1 MDKLRNILDTIYNT
15 EHGMLYFYLILGV
28 IALIFVVLIIITIVK
43 AKKEDKILQEVEKN
57 NPALK
62 SEPQEEVK
70 EPVKVELKEKSKEE
84 IKEESKEENKEEP
97 EEEYEP
103 EYFSE
108 TQIFNK
114 VLMDTNNYNNNE
126 DLTPSP
132 VQNEEIPLTI
142 PETNE
147 LNKSET
153 NDSVYLEP
161 VKEDS
166 EDKSIGELFTEE
178 LPVVY
183 PKMTEEELNK
193 EESKEEI
200 KEESK
205 EETKEE
211 SKEETKEETP
221 LITDTPVVLAEPKE
235 ENKELTNTQ
244 SIHISNDEIKAR
256 LAKLKN
262 LKREEPA
269 PAEKEIPLEQSDT
282 GLINIMSNAGINDD
296 MELPAIKEAHNTE
309 EIDTNKTI

>member
-15 EHGMLYFYLILGV
+15 EHGMLYFYLILGA

-43 AKKEDKILQEVEKN
+43 AKKEDKILKEVEKN
-57 NPALK
+57 TPALK

-70 EPVKVELKEKSKEE
+70 EPVKVELKEEPTEE
-84 IKEESKEENKEEP
+84 IKEEQ
-97 EEEYEP
+97 EEYEP
-103 EYFSE
+103 EYYSE

-147 LNKSET
+147 LNKPET

-161 VKEDS
+161 VKEDL

-178 LPVVY
+178 LPVIY
-183 PKMTEEELNK
+183 PEMTEEELNK
-193 EESKEEI
+193 EETQ
-200 KEESK
+200 
-205 EETKEE
+205 EET
-211 SKEETKEETP
+211 SV
-221 LITDTPVVLAEPKE
+221 IQDTPVVPEKPKE
-235 ENKELTNTQ
+235 ENKENKEFTNTQ

-262 LKREEPA
+262 LKKEEPA

-296 MELPAIKEAHNTE
+296 MELPAIKEARNTE

>member
-70 EPVKVELKEKSKEE
+70 EPVKVELKEESKEE
-84 IKEESKEENKEEP
+84 IKKEP

-205 EETKEE
+205 ELNKEE
-211 SKEETKEETP
+211 IKDEIKEEIKEETP
-221 LITDTPVVLAEPKE
+221 LLTDTPVVLAEPKE

-262 LKREEPA
+262 LKKEEPA

>member
-62 SEPQEEVK
+62 SEPQEEIK

-193 EESKEEI
+193 EESKEE
-200 KEESK
+200 
-205 EETKEE
+205 
-211 SKEETKEETP
+211 TKEETP

>member
-1 MDKLRNILDTIYNT
+1 MTKMDKLRNILDTIYNT

-70 EPVKVELKEKSKEE
+70 EPVKVELKEESKEE
-84 IKEESKEENKEEP
+84 IKEEP

-161 VKEDS
+161 VKEDH

-183 PKMTEEELNK
+183 PKMTEEE
-193 EESKEEI
+193 
-200 KEESK
+200 SK
-205 EETKEE
+205 EET
-211 SKEETKEETP
+211 
-221 LITDTPVVLAEPKE
+221 
-235 ENKELTNTQ
+235 KELTNTQ

-262 LKREEPA
+262 LKKEEPA

-296 MELPAIKEAHNTE
+296 IELPAIKEAHNTE

>member
-15 EHGMLYFYLILGV
+15 EHGMLYFYLILGA

-43 AKKEDKILQEVEKN
+43 AKKEDKILKEVEKN

-70 EPVKVELKEKSKEE
+70 EPVKVELKEEPTEE
-84 IKEESKEENKEEP
+84 IKEER
-97 EEEYEP
+97 EEYEP
-103 EYFSE
+103 EYYSE

-114 VLMDTNNYNNNE
+114 VLMDTNNYNNNK

-147 LNKSET
+147 LNKPET

-161 VKEDS
+161 VKEDL

-178 LPVVY
+178 LPVIY
-183 PKMTEEELNK
+183 PEMTEEELNK
-193 EESKEEI
+193 EE
-200 KEESK
+200 
-205 EETKEE
+205 TQ
-211 SKEETKEETP
+211 EETP
-221 LITDTPVVLAEPKE
+221 VIQDTPVVPEEPKE
-235 ENKELTNTQ
+235 EKKENKELTNTQ

-262 LKREEPA
+262 LKKEEPA

-296 MELPAIKEAHNTE
+296 MELPAIKEARNTE

>member
-43 AKKEDKILQEVEKN
+43 AKKEDKILKEVEKN

-62 SEPQEEVK
+62 SESQEEVK
-70 EPVKVELKEKSKEE
+70 EPVKVELKEEPTEE
-84 IKEESKEENKEEP
+84 IKEEQ
-97 EEEYEP
+97 EEYEP
-103 EYFSE
+103 EYYSE

-147 LNKSET
+147 LNKPET

-161 VKEDS
+161 VKEDL

-178 LPVVY
+178 LPVIY
-183 PKMTEEELNK
+183 PEMTEEELNK
-193 EESKEEI
+193 G
-200 KEESK
+200 
-205 EETKEE
+205 ETQ
-211 SKEETKEETP
+211 EETP
-221 LITDTPVVLAEPKE
+221 VIQDKPVVPEEPKE

-262 LKREEPA
+262 LKKEEPA

-296 MELPAIKEAHNTE
+296 MELPAIKEARNTE

>member
-1 MDKLRNILDTIYNT
+1 MTKMDKLRNILDTIYNT

-70 EPVKVELKEKSKEE
+70 EPVKVELKEESKEE
-84 IKEESKEENKEEP
+84 IKKEP

-147 LNKSET
+147 LNKSEP

-161 VKEDS
+161 VKEEP

-193 EESKEEI
+193 EETKEESKEEI
-200 KEESK
+200 KEE
-205 EETKEE
+205 
-211 SKEETKEETP
+211 TP
-221 LITDTPVVLAEPKE
+221 LLTDTPVVLAEPKE

-262 LKREEPA
+262 LKKEEPA

>member
-15 EHGMLYFYLILGV
+15 EHGMLYFYLILGA

-43 AKKEDKILQEVEKN
+43 AKKEDKILKEVEKN

-70 EPVKVELKEKSKEE
+70 EPVKVELKEEPTEE
-84 IKEESKEENKEEP
+84 IKEEQ
-97 EEEYEP
+97 EEYEP
-103 EYFSE
+103 EYYSE

-147 LNKSET
+147 LNKPET

-161 VKEDS
+161 VKEDL

-178 LPVVY
+178 LPVIY
-183 PKMTEEELNK
+183 PEMTEEELNK
-193 EESKEEI
+193 EETQ
-200 KEESK
+200 
-205 EETKEE
+205 EET
-211 SKEETKEETP
+211 SV
-221 LITDTPVVLAEPKE
+221 IQDTPVVPEEPKE
-235 ENKELTNTQ
+235 ENKENKELTNTQ

-262 LKREEPA
+262 LKKEEPA

-296 MELPAIKEAHNTE
+296 MELPAIKESRNTE

>member
-43 AKKEDKILQEVEKN
+43 AKKEDKILKEVEKN

-62 SEPQEEVK
+62 SESQEEVK
-70 EPVKVELKEKSKEE
+70 EPVKVELKEEPTEE
-84 IKEESKEENKEEP
+84 IKEEQ
-97 EEEYEP
+97 EEYEP
-103 EYFSE
+103 EYYSE

-114 VLMDTNNYNNNE
+114 VLMDTNNYNNNK

-147 LNKSET
+147 LNKPET

-161 VKEDS
+161 VKEDL

-178 LPVVY
+178 LPVIY
-183 PKMTEEELNK
+183 PEMTEEELNK
-193 EESKEEI
+193 EE
-200 KEESK
+200 
-205 EETKEE
+205 TQ
-211 SKEETKEETP
+211 EETP
-221 LITDTPVVLAEPKE
+221 VIQDTPVVPEEPKE

-262 LKREEPA
+262 LKKEEPA

-296 MELPAIKEAHNTE
+296 MELPAIKEARNTE

>member
-1 MDKLRNILDTIYNT
+1 MTKMDKLRNILDTIYNT
-15 EHGMLYFYLILGV
+15 EHGMLYFYLILGA

-43 AKKEDKILQEVEKN
+43 AKKEDKILKEVEKN

-62 SEPQEEVK
+62 REPQEEVK
-70 EPVKVELKEKSKEE
+70 EAVKVELKEEPTEE
-84 IKEESKEENKEEP
+84 IKEEQ
-97 EEEYEP
+97 EEYEP
-103 EYFSE
+103 EYYSE

-147 LNKSET
+147 LNKPET

-161 VKEDS
+161 VKEDL

-178 LPVVY
+178 LPVIY
-183 PKMTEEELNK
+183 PEMTEEELNK
-193 EESKEEI
+193 EE
-200 KEESK
+200 
-205 EETKEE
+205 TQ
-211 SKEETKEETP
+211 EETP
-221 LITDTPVVLAEPKE
+221 VIQDTPVVPEKPKEEKE

-262 LKREEPA
+262 LKKEEPA

-296 MELPAIKEAHNTE
+296 MELPAIKEARNTE

>member
-15 EHGMLYFYLILGV
+15 EHGMLYFYLILGA

-43 AKKEDKILQEVEKN
+43 AKKEDKILKEVEKN

-70 EPVKVELKEKSKEE
+70 EPVKVEHKEEPTEE
-84 IKEESKEENKEEP
+84 IKEEQ
-97 EEEYEP
+97 EEYEP
-103 EYFSE
+103 EYYSE

-147 LNKSET
+147 LNKPET

-161 VKEDS
+161 VKEDL

-178 LPVVY
+178 LPVIY
-183 PKMTEEELNK
+183 PEMTEEELNK
-193 EESKEEI
+193 EE
-200 KEESK
+200 
-205 EETKEE
+205 TQ
-211 SKEETKEETP
+211 EETP
-221 LITDTPVVLAEPKE
+221 VIQDTPVVLEEPKEEKE

-262 LKREEPA
+262 LKKEEPA

-296 MELPAIKEAHNTE
+296 MELPAIKESRNTE

>member
-62 SEPQEEVK
+62 SEPQEEIK

-84 IKEESKEENKEEP
+84 IKEEP

-200 KEESK
+200 KE
-205 EETKEE
+205 
-211 SKEETKEETP
+211 KEETKEETP

-235 ENKELTNTQ
+235 ETKELTNTQ

-262 LKREEPA
+262 LKKEEPA

-296 MELPAIKEAHNTE
+296 IELPAIKEAHNTE

>member
-43 AKKEDKILQEVEKN
+43 AKKEDKILKEVEKN

-62 SEPQEEVK
+62 SESQEEVK
-70 EPVKVELKEKSKEE
+70 EPVKVELKEEPTEE
-84 IKEESKEENKEEP
+84 IKEEQ
-97 EEEYEP
+97 EEYEP
-103 EYFSE
+103 EYYSE

-114 VLMDTNNYNNNE
+114 VLMDTNNYNNNK

-147 LNKSET
+147 LNKPET

-161 VKEDS
+161 VKEDL

-178 LPVVY
+178 LPVIY
-183 PKMTEEELNK
+183 PEMTEEELNK
-193 EESKEEI
+193 EE
-200 KEESK
+200 
-205 EETKEE
+205 TQ
-211 SKEETKEETP
+211 EETP
-221 LITDTPVVLAEPKE
+221 VIQDIPVVPEEPKE
-235 ENKELTNTQ
+235 EKKENKELTNTQ

-262 LKREEPA
+262 LKKEEPA

-296 MELPAIKEAHNTE
+296 MELPAIKEARNTE

>member
-15 EHGMLYFYLILGV
+15 EHGMLYFYLILGA

-43 AKKEDKILQEVEKN
+43 AKKEDKILKEVEKN

-70 EPVKVELKEKSKEE
+70 EPVKVELKEEPTEE
-84 IKEESKEENKEEP
+84 IKEEQ
-97 EEEYEP
+97 EEYEP
-103 EYFSE
+103 EYYSE

-114 VLMDTNNYNNNE
+114 VLIDTNNYNNNE

-147 LNKSET
+147 LNKPEI

-161 VKEDS
+161 VKEDL

-178 LPVVY
+178 LPVIY
-183 PKMTEEELNK
+183 PEMTEEELNK
-193 EESKEEI
+193 EETQ
-200 KEESK
+200 
-205 EETKEE
+205 EET
-211 SKEETKEETP
+211 SV
-221 LITDTPVVLAEPKE
+221 IQDTPVVPEKPKEEKE

-262 LKREEPA
+262 LKKEEPA

-296 MELPAIKEAHNTE
+296 MELPAIKEARNTE

>member
-15 EHGMLYFYLILGV
+15 EHGMLYFYLILGA

-43 AKKEDKILQEVEKN
+43 AKKEDKILKEVEKN

-70 EPVKVELKEKSKEE
+70 EPVEVELKEEPTEE
-84 IKEESKEENKEEP
+84 IKEEQ

-103 EYFSE
+103 EYYSE

-114 VLMDTNNYNNNE
+114 VLMDTNNYNNNK

-147 LNKSET
+147 LNKPET

-161 VKEDS
+161 VKEDL

-178 LPVVY
+178 LPVIY
-183 PKMTEEELNK
+183 PEMNEEELNK
-193 EESKEEI
+193 EE
-200 KEESK
+200 
-205 EETKEE
+205 
-211 SKEETKEETP
+211 TP
-221 LITDTPVVLAEPKE
+221 VIQDTPVVPEEPKEEKE

-262 LKREEPA
+262 LKKEEPA

-296 MELPAIKEAHNTE
+296 MELPAIKEARNTE

>member
-43 AKKEDKILQEVEKN
+43 AKKEDKILKEVEKN

-70 EPVKVELKEKSKEE
+70 EPVKVELKEEPTEE
-84 IKEESKEENKEEP
+84 IKEEQ
-97 EEEYEP
+97 EEYEP
-103 EYFSE
+103 EYYSE

-114 VLMDTNNYNNNE
+114 VLMDTNNYNNNK

-147 LNKSET
+147 LNKPET

-161 VKEDS
+161 VKDDL

-178 LPVVY
+178 LPVIY
-183 PKMTEEELNK
+183 PEMTEEELNK
-193 EESKEEI
+193 EEPQ
-200 KEESK
+200 
-205 EETKEE
+205 
-211 SKEETKEETP
+211 EETP
-221 LITDTPVVLAEPKE
+221 VIQDTPVVPEEPKE

-262 LKREEPA
+262 LKKEEPA

-296 MELPAIKEAHNTE
+296 MELPAIKEARNTE

>member
-62 SEPQEEVK
+62 SEPQEEIK

-193 EESKEEI
+193 EE
-200 KEESK
+200 
-205 EETKEE
+205 
-211 SKEETKEETP
+211 TP

-235 ENKELTNTQ
+235 ETKELTNTQ

-262 LKREEPA
+262 LKKEEPA

-296 MELPAIKEAHNTE
+296 IELPAIKEAHNTE

>member
-1 MDKLRNILDTIYNT
+1 MDKLRNILDTIYNND
-15 EHGMLYFYLILGV
+15 HGMLYFYLILGA

-43 AKKEDKILQEVEKN
+43 AKKEDKILKEVEKN

-70 EPVKVELKEKSKEE
+70 EPVKVELKEEPTEE
-84 IKEESKEENKEEP
+84 IKEEQ
-97 EEEYEP
+97 EEYEP
-103 EYFSE
+103 EYYSE

-114 VLMDTNNYNNNE
+114 VLMDTNNYNNNK

-147 LNKSET
+147 LNKPET

-161 VKEDS
+161 VKEDL

-178 LPVVY
+178 LPVIY
-183 PKMTEEELNK
+183 PEMTEEELNK
-193 EESKEEI
+193 EE
-200 KEESK
+200 
-205 EETKEE
+205 TQ
-211 SKEETKEETP
+211 EETP
-221 LITDTPVVLAEPKE
+221 VIQDTPVVPEKPKEEKE

-262 LKREEPA
+262 LKKEEPA

-296 MELPAIKEAHNTE
+296 MELPAIKESRNTE

>member
-15 EHGMLYFYLILGV
+15 EHGMLYFYLILGA

-43 AKKEDKILQEVEKN
+43 AKKEDKILKEVEKN

-70 EPVKVELKEKSKEE
+70 EPVKVELKEEPTEE
-84 IKEESKEENKEEP
+84 IKEEQ
-97 EEEYEP
+97 EEYEP
-103 EYFSE
+103 EYYSE

-114 VLMDTNNYNNNE
+114 VLMDTNNYNNNK

-147 LNKSET
+147 LNKPET

-161 VKEDS
+161 VKEDL

-178 LPVVY
+178 LPVIY
-183 PKMTEEELNK
+183 PEMNEEELNK
-193 EESKEEI
+193 EE
-200 KEESK
+200 
-205 EETKEE
+205 TQ
-211 SKEETKEETP
+211 EETP
-221 LITDTPVVLAEPKE
+221 VIQDTPVVPEKTKEEKE

-262 LKREEPA
+262 LKKEEPA

-296 MELPAIKEAHNTE
+296 MELPAIKEARNTE

>member
-15 EHGMLYFYLILGV
+15 EHGMLYFYLILGA

-43 AKKEDKILQEVEKN
+43 AKKEDKILKEVEKN

-70 EPVKVELKEKSKEE
+70 EPVKVELKEEPTEE
-84 IKEESKEENKEEP
+84 IKEEQ
-97 EEEYEP
+97 EEYEP
-103 EYFSE
+103 EYYSE

-147 LNKSET
+147 LNKPET

-161 VKEDS
+161 VKEDL

-178 LPVVY
+178 LPVIY
-183 PKMTEEELNK
+183 PEMTEEELNK
-193 EESKEEI
+193 EE
-200 KEESK
+200 
-205 EETKEE
+205 TQ
-211 SKEETKEETP
+211 EETP
-221 LITDTPVVLAEPKE
+221 VIQDTPVVPEKPKE
-235 ENKELTNTQ
+235 ENKENKELTNTQ

-262 LKREEPA
+262 LKKEEPA

-296 MELPAIKEAHNTE
+296 MELPAIKESRNTE

>member
-15 EHGMLYFYLILGV
+15 EHGMLYFYLILGI

-43 AKKEDKILQEVEKN
+43 AKKEDKILKEVEKN

-62 SEPQEEVK
+62 SESQEEVK
-70 EPVKVELKEKSKEE
+70 EPVKVE
-84 IKEESKEENKEEP
+84 IKEEQ
-97 EEEYEP
+97 EEYEP
-103 EYFSE
+103 EYYSE

-114 VLMDTNNYNNNE
+114 VLMDTNNYNNNK

-147 LNKSET
+147 LNKPET

-161 VKEDS
+161 VKDDL

-178 LPVVY
+178 LPVIY
-183 PKMTEEELNK
+183 PEMTEEELNK
-193 EESKEEI
+193 EEPQ
-200 KEESK
+200 
-205 EETKEE
+205 
-211 SKEETKEETP
+211 EETP
-221 LITDTPVVLAEPKE
+221 VIQDTPVVPEEPKE

-262 LKREEPA
+262 LKKEEPA

-282 GLINIMSNAGINDD
+282 GLINIMSIS
-296 MELPAIKEAHNTE
+296 
-309 EIDTNKTI
+309 

>member
-70 EPVKVELKEKSKEE
+70 EPVKVELKEESKEE
-84 IKEESKEENKEEP
+84 IKEEP

-161 VKEDS
+161 VKEDH

-193 EESKEEI
+193 EESKEE
-200 KEESK
+200 
-205 EETKEE
+205 TKEE
-211 SKEETKEETP
+211 SKEETP

-262 LKREEPA
+262 LKKEEPA

>member
-70 EPVKVELKEKSKEE
+70 EPVKVELKEESKEE
-84 IKEESKEENKEEP
+84 IKEEP
-97 EEEYEP
+97 EEYEP

-114 VLMDTNNYNNNE
+114 VLMDNNNYNNNK

-147 LNKSET
+147 LNKPET

-161 VKEDS
+161 VKEDL

-178 LPVVY
+178 LPVIY
-183 PKMTEEELNK
+183 PEISEEELNK
-193 EESKEEI
+193 EE
-200 KEESK
+200 
-205 EETKEE
+205 
-211 SKEETKEETP
+211 TP
-221 LITDTPVVLAEPKE
+221 VIQDTPVVPEEPKEEKE

-262 LKREEPA
+262 LKKEEPA

-296 MELPAIKEAHNTE
+296 MELPAIKEARNTE

>member
-193 EESKEEI
+193 EESKEE
-200 KEESK
+200 
-205 EETKEE
+205 
-211 SKEETKEETP
+211 TKEETP

-262 LKREEPA
+262 LKKEEPA

>member
-70 EPVKVELKEKSKEE
+70 EPVKVELKEESKEE
-84 IKEESKEENKEEP
+84 IKKEP

-147 LNKSET
+147 LNKSEP

-161 VKEDS
+161 VKEEP

-193 EESKEEI
+193 EETKEESKEEI
-200 KEESK
+200 KEE
-205 EETKEE
+205 
-211 SKEETKEETP
+211 TP
-221 LITDTPVVLAEPKE
+221 LLTDTPVVLAEPKE

-262 LKREEPA
+262 LKKEEPA

>member
-1 MDKLRNILDTIYNT
+1 MTKMDKLRNILDTIYNT
-15 EHGMLYFYLILGV
+15 EHGMLYFYLILGA

-43 AKKEDKILQEVEKN
+43 AKKEDKILKEVEKN

-70 EPVKVELKEKSKEE
+70 EPVKVELKEEPTEE
-84 IKEESKEENKEEP
+84 IKEEQ
-97 EEEYEP
+97 EEYEP
-103 EYFSE
+103 EYYSE

-147 LNKSET
+147 LNKPET

-161 VKEDS
+161 VKEDL

-178 LPVVY
+178 LPVIY
-183 PKMTEEELNK
+183 PEMTEEELNK
-193 EESKEEI
+193 EETQ
-200 KEESK
+200 
-205 EETKEE
+205 EET
-211 SKEETKEETP
+211 SV
-221 LITDTPVVLAEPKE
+221 IQDTPVVPEEPKEEKE

-262 LKREEPA
+262 LKKEEPA

-296 MELPAIKEAHNTE
+296 MELPAIKEARNTE

>member
-15 EHGMLYFYLILGV
+15 EHGMLYFYLILGA

-43 AKKEDKILQEVEKN
+43 AKKEDKILKEVEKN

-70 EPVKVELKEKSKEE
+70 EPVKVELKEEPTEE
-84 IKEESKEENKEEP
+84 IKEEQ
-97 EEEYEP
+97 EEYEP
-103 EYFSE
+103 EYYSE

-147 LNKSET
+147 LNKPET

-161 VKEDS
+161 VKEDL

-178 LPVVY
+178 LPVIY
-183 PKMTEEELNK
+183 PEMNEEELNK
-193 EESKEEI
+193 EE
-200 KEESK
+200 
-205 EETKEE
+205 TQ
-211 SKEETKEETP
+211 EETP
-221 LITDTPVVLAEPKE
+221 VIQDTPVVPEKPKEEKE

-262 LKREEPA
+262 LKKEEPA

-296 MELPAIKEAHNTE
+296 MELPAIKEARNTE

>member
-43 AKKEDKILQEVEKN
+43 AKKEDKILKEVEKN

-62 SEPQEEVK
+62 SESQEEVK
-70 EPVKVELKEKSKEE
+70 EPVKVELKEEPTEE
-84 IKEESKEENKEEP
+84 IKEEQ
-97 EEEYEP
+97 EEYEP
-103 EYFSE
+103 EYYSE

-147 LNKSET
+147 LNKPET

-161 VKEDS
+161 VKEDL

-178 LPVVY
+178 LPVIY
-183 PKMTEEELNK
+183 PEMTEEELNK
-193 EESKEEI
+193 EEPQ
-200 KEESK
+200 
-205 EETKEE
+205 
-211 SKEETKEETP
+211 EETP
-221 LITDTPVVLAEPKE
+221 VIQDKPVVPEEPKE

-262 LKREEPA
+262 LKKEEPA

-296 MELPAIKEAHNTE
+296 MELPAIKEARNTE

>member
-15 EHGMLYFYLILGV
+15 EHGMLYFYLILGI

-43 AKKEDKILQEVEKN
+43 AKKEDKILKEVEKN

-62 SEPQEEVK
+62 SESQEEVK
-70 EPVKVELKEKSKEE
+70 EPVKVE
-84 IKEESKEENKEEP
+84 IKEEQ
-97 EEEYEP
+97 EEYEP
-103 EYFSE
+103 EYYSE

-114 VLMDTNNYNNNE
+114 VLMDTNNYNNNK

-147 LNKSET
+147 LNKPET

-161 VKEDS
+161 VKDDL

-178 LPVVY
+178 LPVIY
-183 PKMTEEELNK
+183 PEMTEEELNK
-193 EESKEEI
+193 EEPQ
-200 KEESK
+200 
-205 EETKEE
+205 
-211 SKEETKEETP
+211 EETP
-221 LITDTPVVLAEPKE
+221 VIQDTPVVPEEPKE

-262 LKREEPA
+262 LKKEEPA

-296 MELPAIKEAHNTE
+296 MELPAIKEARNTE

>member
-70 EPVKVELKEKSKEE
+70 EPVKVELKEEPKEE
-84 IKEESKEENKEEP
+84 IKEESKEEIKEEP

-161 VKEDS
+161 VKDDH

-211 SKEETKEETP
+211 SKEE
-221 LITDTPVVLAEPKE
+221 
-235 ENKELTNTQ
+235 NKELTNTQ

-262 LKREEPA
+262 LKKEEPA

>member
-15 EHGMLYFYLILGV
+15 EHGMLYFYLILGA

-43 AKKEDKILQEVEKN
+43 AKKEDKILKEVEKN

-70 EPVKVELKEKSKEE
+70 EPVKVELKEEPTEE
-84 IKEESKEENKEEP
+84 IKKEQ
-97 EEEYEP
+97 EEYEP
-103 EYFSE
+103 EYYSE

-142 PETNE
+142 HETNE
-147 LNKSET
+147 LNKPET

-161 VKEDS
+161 VKEDL

-178 LPVVY
+178 LPVIY
-183 PKMTEEELNK
+183 PEMTEEELNK
-193 EESKEEI
+193 EEPQEETQVIQDTHVVLEEPKEE
-200 KEESK
+200 
-205 EETKEE
+205 
-211 SKEETKEETP
+211 
-221 LITDTPVVLAEPKE
+221 KE

-262 LKREEPA
+262 LKKEEPA

-296 MELPAIKEAHNTE
+296 MELPAIKESRNTE

>member
-1 MDKLRNILDTIYNT
+1 MTKMDKLRNILDTIYNT
-15 EHGMLYFYLILGV
+15 EHGMLYFYLILGA

-43 AKKEDKILQEVEKN
+43 AKKEDKILKEVEKN

-70 EPVKVELKEKSKEE
+70 EPVKVELKEEPTEE
-84 IKEESKEENKEEP
+84 IKEEQ
-97 EEEYEP
+97 EEYEP
-103 EYFSE
+103 EYYSE

-147 LNKSET
+147 LNKPET

-161 VKEDS
+161 VKEDL

-178 LPVVY
+178 LPVIY
-183 PKMTEEELNK
+183 PEMTEEELNK
-193 EESKEEI
+193 EE
-200 KEESK
+200 
-205 EETKEE
+205 TQ
-211 SKEETKEETP
+211 EETP
-221 LITDTPVVLAEPKE
+221 VIQDTPVVPEEPKE
-235 ENKELTNTQ
+235 ENKENKELTNTQ

-262 LKREEPA
+262 LKKEEPA

-296 MELPAIKEAHNTE
+296 MELPAIKESRNTE

>member
-15 EHGMLYFYLILGV
+15 EHGMLYFYLILGA

-43 AKKEDKILQEVEKN
+43 AKKEDKILKEVEKN

-70 EPVKVELKEKSKEE
+70 EPVKVELKEEPTEE
-84 IKEESKEENKEEP
+84 IKEEQ
-97 EEEYEP
+97 EEYEP
-103 EYFSE
+103 EYYSE

-147 LNKSET
+147 LNKPET

-161 VKEDS
+161 VKEDL

-178 LPVVY
+178 LPVIY
-183 PKMTEEELNK
+183 PEMTEEELNK
-193 EESKEEI
+193 EETQ
-200 KEESK
+200 
-205 EETKEE
+205 EET
-211 SKEETKEETP
+211 SV
-221 LITDTPVVLAEPKE
+221 IQDTPVVPEEPKE
-235 ENKELTNTQ
+235 EKKENKELTNTQ

-262 LKREEPA
+262 LKKEEPA

-296 MELPAIKEAHNTE
+296 MELPAIKEARNTE

>member
-15 EHGMLYFYLILGV
+15 EHGMLYFYLILGA

-43 AKKEDKILQEVEKN
+43 AKKEDKILKEVEKN

-70 EPVKVELKEKSKEE
+70 EPVKVELKEEPTEE
-84 IKEESKEENKEEP
+84 IKEEQ
-97 EEEYEP
+97 EEYEP
-103 EYFSE
+103 EYYSE

-147 LNKSET
+147 LNKPET

-161 VKEDS
+161 VKEDL

-178 LPVVY
+178 LPVIY
-183 PKMTEEELNK
+183 PEMTEEELNK
-193 EESKEEI
+193 EE
-200 KEESK
+200 
-205 EETKEE
+205 TQ
-211 SKEETKEETP
+211 EETP
-221 LITDTPVVLAEPKE
+221 GIQDTPVVLEEPKEEKE

-262 LKREEPA
+262 LKKEEPA

-296 MELPAIKEAHNTE
+296 MELPAIKESRNTE

>member
-70 EPVKVELKEKSKEE
+70 EPEIKVEQ
-84 IKEESKEENKEEP
+84 KEEP
-97 EEEYEP
+97 HEEIQEEPLEEYQP

-132 VQNEEIPLTI
+132 IQNEEIPLTT
-142 PETNE
+142 PEKNE
-147 LNKSET
+147 LNKPET

-161 VKEDS
+161 VKEDP
-166 EDKSIGELFTEE
+166 EDKTIGELFTEE
-178 LPVVY
+178 LPVVS
-183 PKMTEEELNK
+183 PEMTEEELNK
-193 EESKEEI
+193 EEPQEEI
-200 KEESK
+200 KQE
-205 EETKEE
+205 
-211 SKEETKEETP
+211 
-221 LITDTPVVLAEPKE
+221 TPVVQDDQKEAKE

-262 LKREEPA
+262 LKKEEPA
-269 PAEKEIPLEQSDT
+269 PVENEIPLEESDT

-296 MELPAIKEAHNTE
+296 IELPAIKEAHNTE

>member
-1 MDKLRNILDTIYNT
+1 MTKMDKLRNILDTIYNT
-15 EHGMLYFYLILGV
+15 EHGMLYFYLILGA

-43 AKKEDKILQEVEKN
+43 AKKEDKILKEVEKN

-70 EPVKVELKEKSKEE
+70 EPVKVELKEEPTEE
-84 IKEESKEENKEEP
+84 IKEEQ
-97 EEEYEP
+97 EEYEP
-103 EYFSE
+103 EYYSE

-147 LNKSET
+147 LNKPET

-161 VKEDS
+161 VKEDL

-178 LPVVY
+178 LPVIY
-183 PKMTEEELNK
+183 PEMTEEELNK
-193 EESKEEI
+193 EE
-200 KEESK
+200 
-205 EETKEE
+205 TQ
-211 SKEETKEETP
+211 EETP
-221 LITDTPVVLAEPKE
+221 VIQDTPVVPEEPKE
-235 ENKELTNTQ
+235 ENKENKELTNTQ

-262 LKREEPA
+262 LKKEEPA

-296 MELPAIKEAHNTE
+296 MELPAIKEARNTE

>member
-43 AKKEDKILQEVEKN
+43 AKKEDKILKEVEKN

-62 SEPQEEVK
+62 SESQEEVK
-70 EPVKVELKEKSKEE
+70 EPVKVELKEEPTEE
-84 IKEESKEENKEEP
+84 IKEEP
-97 EEEYEP
+97 EEYEP
-103 EYFSE
+103 EYYSE

-114 VLMDTNNYNNNE
+114 VLMDTNNYNNNK

-147 LNKSET
+147 LNKPET

-161 VKEDS
+161 VKEDL

-178 LPVVY
+178 LPVIY
-183 PKMTEEELNK
+183 PEMTEEELNK
-193 EESKEEI
+193 EEPQ
-200 KEESK
+200 
-205 EETKEE
+205 
-211 SKEETKEETP
+211 EETP
-221 LITDTPVVLAEPKE
+221 VIQDKPVVPEEPKE

-262 LKREEPA
+262 LKKEEPA

-296 MELPAIKEAHNTE
+296 MELPAIKEARNTE

>member
-15 EHGMLYFYLILGV
+15 EHGMLYFYLILGI

-43 AKKEDKILQEVEKN
+43 AKKEDKILKEVEKN

-62 SEPQEEVK
+62 SESQEEVK
-70 EPVKVELKEKSKEE
+70 EPVKVELKEEPTEE
-84 IKEESKEENKEEP
+84 IKEEQ
-97 EEEYEP
+97 EEYEP
-103 EYFSE
+103 EYYSE

-114 VLMDTNNYNNNE
+114 VLMDTNNYNNNK

-147 LNKSET
+147 LNKPET

-161 VKEDS
+161 VKEDL

-178 LPVVY
+178 LPVIY
-183 PKMTEEELNK
+183 PEMTEEELNK
-193 EESKEEI
+193 EE
-200 KEESK
+200 
-205 EETKEE
+205 TQ
-211 SKEETKEETP
+211 EETP
-221 LITDTPVVLAEPKE
+221 VIQDTPVVPEEPKE

-262 LKREEPA
+262 LKKEEPA

-296 MELPAIKEAHNTE
+296 MELPAIKEARNTE

>member
-15 EHGMLYFYLILGV
+15 EHGMLYFYLILGA

-43 AKKEDKILQEVEKN
+43 AKKEDKILKEVEKN

-70 EPVKVELKEKSKEE
+70 EPVKVEHKEEPTEE
-84 IKEESKEENKEEP
+84 IKEEQ
-97 EEEYEP
+97 EEYEP
-103 EYFSE
+103 EYYSE

-147 LNKSET
+147 LNKPET

-161 VKEDS
+161 VKEDL

-178 LPVVY
+178 LPVIY
-183 PKMTEEELNK
+183 PEITEEELNK
-193 EESKEEI
+193 EEPQ
-200 KEESK
+200 
-205 EETKEE
+205 EET
-211 SKEETKEETP
+211 SV
-221 LITDTPVVLAEPKE
+221 IQDTPVVPEEPKE
-235 ENKELTNTQ
+235 ENKENKELTNTQ

-262 LKREEPA
+262 LKKEEPA

-296 MELPAIKEAHNTE
+296 MELPAIKEARNTE

>member
-43 AKKEDKILQEVEKN
+43 AKKEDKILKEVEKN

-62 SEPQEEVK
+62 SESQEEVK
-70 EPVKVELKEKSKEE
+70 EPVKVELKEEPTEE
-84 IKEESKEENKEEP
+84 IKEEQ
-97 EEEYEP
+97 EEYEP
-103 EYFSE
+103 EYYSE

-114 VLMDTNNYNNNE
+114 VLMDTNNYNNNK

-147 LNKSET
+147 LNKPET

-161 VKEDS
+161 VKEDL

-178 LPVVY
+178 LPVIY
-183 PKMTEEELNK
+183 PEMTEEELNK
-193 EESKEEI
+193 EETQ
-200 KEESK
+200 
-205 EETKEE
+205 EET
-211 SKEETKEETP
+211 SV
-221 LITDTPVVLAEPKE
+221 IQDTPVVPEKPKEEKE

-262 LKREEPA
+262 LKKEEPA

-296 MELPAIKEAHNTE
+296 MELPAIKEARNTE